1 MEPSRLRASS
11 RKQLSKLLHDS
22 PSLLTLPGAAVLLGL
37 TSGAVARRLAAWS
50 SAGWLARVRRGACV
64 LVPIESASRDIALD
78 NPCSVATAIFAPCHI
93 GGWSEAERWRLT
105 GQIVRLIGVMTATRP
120 RNRKL
125 CCAKRA
131 SNVTPFRQPV

>member
-1 MEPSRLRASS
+1 L
-11 RKQLSKLLHDS
+11 
-22 PSLLTLPGAAVLLGL
+22 GYGLGL
-37 TSGAVARRLAAWS
+37 RRADWRPWS
-50 SAGWLARVRRGACV
+50 RAGWLARVRRGACV

-78 NPCSVATAIFAPCHI
+78 NPCSVATAIFALCHI

-105 GQIVRLIGVMTATRP
+105 GQIFRLIGVMTATRP

-131 SNVTPFRQPV
+131 LNVTPFRQPV